1 MDLSII
7 LSFAFMASL
16 LVISPGPNGLLIAKT
31 ALMGENKYGF
41 ANVAGIGTGM
51 YLHGTMVVFGLA
63 VLLVQSIFWFT
74 IVKYIG
80 AAYLVWVGL
89 KTLYELWQNKA
100 ANQKVEPNRKSVTLK
115 RAYIDGVLTNLLNPK
130 TSMFYVAVLPQ
141 LLPIEHINA
150 LNVYSLVSLHVVLNA
165 LWFCGMILLFGR
177 MKNLSGSA
185 GVQRWVKGITGTV
198 FIGFGA
204 KLATLEN

>member
-7 LSFAFMASL
+7 FSFAFMASL

-31 ALMGENKYGF
+31 ALLGEQKYGF

-63 VLLVQSIFWFT
+63 VLLVKSIFWFT
-74 IVKYIG
+74 VVKYIG

-89 KTLYELWQNKA
+89 KTLYELWKNKVVD
-100 ANQKVEPNRKSVTLK
+100 QKVEPNRKSMTMK
-115 RAYIDGVLTNLLNPK
+115 RAYIDGTLTNLLNPK

-150 LNVYSLVSLHVVLNA
+150 LNVYTLVSLHVVLNA
-165 LWFCGMILLFGR
+165 AWFCGMILLFGR
-177 MKNLSGSA
+177 MKKLSGS
-185 GVQRWVKGITGTV
+185 GRVQRWIKGVTGFV
-198 FIGFGA
+198 FIGFGL
-204 KLATLEN
+204 KLATLRN

>member
-7 LSFAFMASL
+7 LGFAFMASL
-16 LVISPGPNGLLIAKT
+16 LVISPGPNGLLITKT
-31 ALMGENKYGF
+31 ALIGENKYGF

-51 YLHGTMVVFGLA
+51 YLHGTLVVFGLA
-63 VLLVQSIFWFT
+63 VLLVKSIFWFT

-89 KTLYELWQNKA
+89 KTLYELWQNKKVD
-100 ANQKVEPNRKSVTLK
+100 QKIEPNRKLMSLK
-115 RAYIDGVLTNLLNPK
+115 RAYRDGVLTNLLNPK

-150 LNVYSLVSLHVVLNA
+150 LNVYALVSIHVVINA
-165 LWFCGMILLFGR
+165 IWFCSIILLFGR
-177 MKNLSGSA
+177 MKKLSGSQR
-185 GVQRWVKGITGTV
+185 VQRWVKGVTGFV

>member
-31 ALMGENKYGF
+31 ALLGEQKYGF

-63 VLLVQSIFWFT
+63 VLLVKSIFWFT
-74 IVKYIG
+74 VVKYIG
-80 AAYLVWVGL
+80 AAYLIWVGL
-89 KTLYELWQNKA
+89 KTLYELWQNKTSH
-100 ANQKVEPNRKSVTLK
+100 QKIETGRKSMTLK

-141 LLPIEHINA
+141 LLPIELISA
-150 LNVYSLVSLHVVLNA
+150 QNVYALVSLHVVLNA
-165 LWFCGMILLFGR
+165 LWFCGMILLFAR
-177 MKNLSGSA
+177 MKKLSSSGR
-185 GVQRWVKGITGTV
+185 VQRWVKGVTGVV

-204 KLATLEN
+204 KLATLNN

>member
-7 LSFAFMASL
+7 LSFALVAGL
-16 LVISPGPNGLLIAKT
+16 LVVSPGPNGLLIAKT
-31 ALMGENKYGF
+31 ALLGETKYGF

-63 VLLVQSIFWFT
+63 VLLVKSIFWFT
-74 IVKYIG
+74 VVKYIG

-89 KTLYELWQNKA
+89 KTLYELWQNKIVD
-100 ANQKVEPNRKSVTLK
+100 QKIEPNRRPMTLK
-115 RAYIDGVLTNLLNPK
+115 RAYIDGVLTNFLNPK

-177 MKNLSGSA
+177 MKKISNSNH
-185 GVQRWVKGITGTV
+185 VQKWVKGVTGFI

>member
-31 ALMGENKYGF
+31 ALLGEQKFGF

-63 VLLVQSIFWFT
+63 VLLVKSIFWFT
-74 IVKYIG
+74 VVKYIG

-89 KTLYELWQNKA
+89 KTLYDLWKNKA
-100 ANQKVEPNRKSVTLK
+100 VAHDVEQSQTVLTLK
-115 RAYIDGVLTNLLNPK
+115 RAYFDGVLTNFLNPK

-150 LNVYSLVSLHVVLNA
+150 YNVYGLVSLHVVLNA
-165 LWFCGMILLFGR
+165 LWFCGMILLFSR
-177 MKNLSGSA
+177 MKKIGGSRR
-185 GVQRWVKGITGTV
+185 VQQWVKGITGFV
-198 FIGFGA
+198 FIGFGL
-204 KLATLEN
+204 KLATLRN